1 MKKKTNYFNEDE
13 AIKKAASTKR
23 KNRGMFRLVEAYLVC
38 FIVLFFEASRVCIF

>member
-23 KNRGMFRLVEAYLVC
+23 KKCGMIR
-38 FIVLFFEASRVCIF
+38 